1 MRGLSLFS
9 GIGGLD
15 LAFEW
20 AGGTVVAMC
29 EIEPY
34 CRKVLRRHWPDVP
47 LFEDV
52 RRLRAED
59 VGTVDVVYGGFPCQP
74 FSVAGDQKGR
84 DDDRY
89 LWPEFSRLVGE
100 LKPCWVV
107 GENVPGIL
115 HLAADDVCAD
125 LERQGYEVGIWDFEA
140 AAVGAPHRRERFF
153 FVAHAGR
160 GLCTRGAVP
169 GALRGERE
177 AGAASNI
184 ERPGGAPIPHAHS
197 PRQLQ
202 QKGCIKK
209 LRGRFRNG
217 GEKVIANADSAGRK
231 EQRSTFPA
239 SPKFSSSECG
249 CGWEPE
255 PGVGRVAH
263 GVPHRVDRLRAL
275 GNAVVPQQAYPI
287 FRAIIKGEAG
297 DE

>member
-15 LAFEW
+15 LAFEA
-20 AGGTVVAMC
+20 AGGTVAAMC

-34 CRKVLRRHWPDVP
+34 CRKVLQKHWPDVP

-59 VGTVDVVYGGFPCQP
+59 VGTVDIIYGGFPCQP
-74 FSVAGDQKGR
+74 FSVAGNQKGR

-100 LKPCWVV
+100 LRPLWVV

-125 LERQGYEVGIWDFEA
+125 LEHKGYEVGIWDYEA

-160 GLCTRGAVP
+160 GMFTRGAVKR
-169 GALRGERE
+169 AFRGEHE
-177 AGAASNI
+177 TGAAPDAK
-184 ERPGGAPIPHAHS
+184 RPSGAPVPDAKSKRREEQQELSIS
-197 PRQLQ
+197 LQ
-202 QKGCIKK
+202 KRI
-209 LRGRFRNG
+209 
-217 GEKVIANADSAGRK
+217 SAI
-231 EQRSTFPA
+231 S
-239 SPKFSSSECG
+239 CL

-255 PGVGRVAH
+255 PGVGRVAN
-263 GVPHRVDRLRAL
+263 GIPNRVDRLRAL
-275 GNAVVPQQAYPI
+275 GNAVVPKQAYPI
-287 FRAIIKGEAG
+287 FGAIMKMEQEGWR
-297 DE
+297 